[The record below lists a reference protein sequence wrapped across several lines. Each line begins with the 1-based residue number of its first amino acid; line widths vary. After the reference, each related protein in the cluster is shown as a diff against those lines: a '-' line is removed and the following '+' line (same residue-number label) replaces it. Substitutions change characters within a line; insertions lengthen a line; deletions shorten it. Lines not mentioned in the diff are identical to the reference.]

1 MTDAEHLIL
10 DNQLVIM
17 VALTTLLN
25 ADTAQNVE
33 DMQQL
38 LGDAF
43 THTEA
48 VLEFDDAIYKGIVQ

>member
-17 VALTTLLN
+17 AALTTLLN

-33 DMQQL
+33 DMQHYSEMLSRAQKR
-38 LGDAF
+38 F
-43 THTEA
+43 
-48 VLEFDDAIYKGIVQ
+48 

>member
-17 VALTTLLN
+17 AALTTLLN
-25 ADTAQNVE
+25 ADNAQNVE

-38 LGDAF
+38 LGDTF
-43 THTEA
+43 TRTEA
-48 VLEFDDAIYKGIVQ
+48 VLELDDAIYEGIAQ

>member
-17 VALTTLLN
+17 AALTTLLN

-38 LGDAF
+38 LGDTF
-43 THTEA
+43 TRTEA
-48 VLEFDDAIYKGIVQ
+48 VLELDDAIYEGIAQ

>member
-17 VALTTLLN
+17 AALTTLLN
-25 ADTAQNVE
+25 ADIAQNIT

-43 THTEA
+43 TRTEA
-48 VLEFDDAIYKGIVQ
+48 VLELDDAIYEGIAQ

>member
-17 VALTTLLN
+17 AALTTLLN
-25 ADTAQNVE
+25 ADKAQNVE

-43 THTEA
+43 TRTET
-48 VLEFDDAIYKGIVQ
+48 VLEIDDAIYEGMPQ

>member
-17 VALTTLLN
+17 SALTTLLN
-25 ADTAQNVE
+25 ADNAQNVA
-33 DMQQL
+33 DMMEL

-43 THTEA
+43 TRTEA
-48 VLEFDDAIYKGIVQ
+48 VLDMDDAIYEDMPQ

>member
-17 VALTTLLN
+17 AALTTLLN
-25 ADTAQNVE
+25 ADNAQNIT

-43 THTEA
+43 MRTEA
-48 VLEFDDAIYKGIVQ
+48 VLELDDAIYDGMPQ

>member
-17 VALTTLLN
+17 AALTTLLN
-25 ADTAQNVE
+25 ADNAHNVE

-43 THTEA
+43 TRTEA
-48 VLEFDDAIYKGIVQ
+48 VLELDDAIYEGIAQ

>member
-17 VALTTLLN
+17 SALTTLLN
-25 ADTAQNVE
+25 ADNAQNVA
-33 DMQQL
+33 DMMEL

-43 THTEA
+43 MRTET
-48 VLEFDDAIYKGIVQ
+48 VLDMDDTIYEDMPQ

>member
-17 VALTTLLN
+17 AALTTLLN

-38 LGDAF
+38 LGEAF
-43 THTEA
+43 TRTEA
-48 VLEFDDAIYKGIVQ
+48 VLELDDAIYEGIAQ

>member
-17 VALTTLLN
+17 AALTTLLN

-38 LGDAF
+38 LRDAF
-43 THTEA
+43 TRTEA
-48 VLEFDDAIYKGIVQ
+48 VLELDDAIYEGIAQ

>member
-17 VALTTLLN
+17 AALTTLLN
-25 ADTAQNVE
+25 ADTAQNVG
-33 DMQQL
+33 DMQRL

-43 THTEA
+43 TRTEA
-48 VLEFDDAIYKGIVQ
+48 VLEIDDAIYEGIAQ

>member
-17 VALTTLLN
+17 AALTTMLN

-43 THTEA
+43 ARTEA
-48 VLEFDDAIYKGIVQ
+48 VLELDDAIYEGIAQ

>member
-17 VALTTLLN
+17 AALTTLLN
-25 ADTAQNVE
+25 ADTARNVE
-33 DMQQL
+33 DMQRL

-43 THTEA
+43 TRTEA
-48 VLEFDDAIYKGIVQ
+48 ALELDDAIYEGIAQ